1 VSLRIEETFR
11 VDAPAAAVW
20 AYLIDPRRVVRCL
33 PGAEL
38 LEAEDER
45 TFLGRV
51 RVKVGPVTAGYQ
63 GRARFVEVDEA
74 AMRVRMTGEGRE
86 TGGAGSAKMTMTS
99 HVVPLDDGGAEV
111 RVEAELD
118 LVGRLVQFGRGM
130 IEEVSRQ
137 LFRQFADCVR
147 ATLAAEAAAPT
158 EPAATGAPVASAA
171 APAADPTPAA
181 PAATDA
187 ASPGSPAAST
197 TPRPGAPPRAASGGG
212 AGAPPMESARP
223 VRLIPILLA
232 ALRNM
237 IGRMVGRRG
246 AGV

>member
-1 VSLRIEETFR
+1 MSLRIEETFR

-147 ATLAAEAAAPT
+147 ATLAAEA
-158 EPAATGAPVASAA
+158 E
-171 APAADPTPAA
+171 
-181 PAATDA
+181 
-187 ASPGSPAAST
+187 
-197 TPRPGAPPRAASGGG
+197 
-212 AGAPPMESARP
+212 
-223 VRLIPILLA
+223 
-232 ALRNM
+232 
-237 IGRMVGRRG
+237 IGRAHV
-246 AGV
+246 